1 MAGQIISA
9 DLPKYC
15 IECGTAYPWQTAA
28 IENFMGI
35 VREGELSPQDLQD
48 LDKALPDIVRDTPK
62 TESASL
68 KARRIL
74 EKMGKPLYDIAIKV
88 FTDAASETA
97 KKTLGLN

>member
-1 MAGQIISA
+1 
-9 DLPKYC
+9 
-15 IECGTAYPWQTAA
+15 
-28 IENFMGI
+28 MGI
-35 VREGELSPQDLQD
+35 VRESELSSQDLQD